1 MRIAYLATADARGHL
16 MRSQL
21 LTHGFKSRGV
31 SVQLITTSAEGQG
44 FLAGFGLTA
53 TILSRHYSVQFD
65 TQQNMLRGATDAN
78 VAGYI
83 FHPKRMA
90 RDILKLRHVLREN
103 DLVLNDSF
111 HPALLLMGCLPVW
124 RHKVVHIYGASLRQ
138 ALETNFDGR
147 LPAFIARLYRRAVAF
162 QIDRARARL
171 EHDFAYP
178 STAEQ
183 VANRIRLPT
192 PVAVVKPLRYQS
204 ARETAPVA
212 VYLNPHF
219 CDVALA
225 SALEQ
230 GIAEA
235 SLTAHFVG
243 EGMACRADWV
253 AQDTDWVTRAASS
266 SIIISAP
273 GMAALSIAQVYDRP
287 IILVL
292 TDQPEQQ
299 RNAARAKELGLR
311 HRTVV
316 WRGDSGAFADSVKQ
330 ACSALNTPGGEGADN
345 GGYERAMARLDV
357 WLDEVVALA
366 SESRSEG
373 KRKPS
378 VGDCL

>member
-21 LTHGFKSRGV
+21 LTHALQARGV
-31 SVQLITTSAEGQG
+31 SVQLITTSDEGQL

-53 TILSRHYSVQFD
+53 TVLSRHYSVQFD
-65 TQQNMLRGATDAN
+65 MQQNMLRDATDAN

-83 FHPKRMA
+83 FHPNRMV
-90 RDILKLRHVLREN
+90 RDIFKLRHVLREN

-111 HPALLLMGCLPVW
+111 HPALLFMGCLPIW

-147 LPAFIARLYRRAVAF
+147 IPAIVARLYSRIIAF
-162 QIDRARARL
+162 QINRARARL
-171 EHDFAYP
+171 EHDFAYCP
-178 STAEQ
+178 TAER
-183 VANRIRLPT
+183 VGNTIRIPT
-192 PVAVVKPLRYQS
+192 PVAVVKPGNIQS
-204 ARETAPVA
+204 DQTPVHVA

-219 CDVALA
+219 CDAALA
-225 SALEQ
+225 AALER
-230 GIAEA
+230 GIADTG
-235 SLTAHFVG
+235 LTAHFVG
-243 EGMACRADWV
+243 EGMANRPGWV
-253 AQDTDWVTRAASS
+253 AQDADWATRAASS
-266 SIIISAP
+266 SLIISAP

-316 WRGDSGAFADSVKQ
+316 WQGDSEMFAASIYAACEALYTDVEFAASDKADSR
-330 ACSALNTPGGEGADN
+330 
-345 GGYERAMARLDV
+345 GYDMAVRRLEI
-357 WLDEVVALA
+357 WLDELVFPD
-366 SESRSEG
+366 SS
-373 KRKPS
+373 
-378 VGDCL
+378 GDS